1 MNPYEVDSMQV
12 KDGWLCTQSNR
23 RVFDVS
29 DLTPEQIEKL
39 KNELETAY
47 LIGVVHGKIEIKYA
61 FHNLM
66 R

>member
-12 KDGWLCTQSNR
+12 KGGWLCTQSNC

-29 DLTPEQIEKL
+29 DLTLEQIEKL
-39 KNELETAY
+39 KNELGVAY
-47 LIGVVHGKIEIKYA
+47 SIGVAHGKTEIRYA

-66 R
+66 K